1 MVHCWDTSPYLSF
14 SYPIQGNSSR
24 RGSGYFDVPK
34 GPSRWI
40 KITRIGAGAIPTF
53 KLDNVVARYGEGEG
67 GV

>member
-1 MVHCWDTSPYLSF
+1 MVHCWATSPYLSF
-14 SYPIQGNSSR
+14 SYPILGDSSR
-24 RGSGYFDVPK
+24 RGSGDCDVPK

-67 GV
+67 GA